1 MDLSDRKN
9 IDTMVVWVRD
19 GRLEL
24 GEIPS
29 GCRTIVAKR
38 LKALNEPERPEEPE
52 VEKPKKRRAKPKKAS
67 AK

>member
-9 IDTMVVWVRD
+9 IDTMVAWVRD

-38 LKALNEPERPEEPE
+38 LKALEAA
-52 VEKPKKRRAKPKKAS
+52 EKPKAKKAKPEKKKAS